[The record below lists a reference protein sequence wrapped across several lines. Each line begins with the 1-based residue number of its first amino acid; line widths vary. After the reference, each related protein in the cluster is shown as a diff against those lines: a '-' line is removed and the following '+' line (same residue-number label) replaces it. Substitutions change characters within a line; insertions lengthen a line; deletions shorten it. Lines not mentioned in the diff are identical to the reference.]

1 MVLSST
7 DQVFLLPGS
16 STSDIYVFEE
26 FNSILISYLAQKA
39 VPNGSNISMLDI
51 KLKFLE
57 KKIRE
62 RT

>member
-1 MVLSST
+1 LVLSST